1 MSDAND
7 SGHPKPLAPGQA
19 ITRWLYNEAT
29 EVRFPGEP
37 RPNPDNVTYEFGL
50 VGARPGLSPAREALE
65 KRPAPT
71 THTLPTGPFANLYVG
86 SLSPNIDFSLFAFV
100 PTLITRTLK
109 CRLVAADAGRA
120 RFRIAT
126 CGSMRIWLGETLV
139 EHFAPFTQDRET
151 DREIALDLPAH
162 PADLT
167 IELEDLHERNTTNYF
182 SVTYLRGVGVT
193 AMIEAPDPDKL
204 RRVADAMDTLGSDCV
219 FYETGPLRLRTE
231 APVAE
236 DLTLEVLEIQQMSRA
251 DAHECLEHPPFRI
264 TLPAGQST
272 VVLPAVT
279 PLPTG
284 CTQIVVRTR
293 CDGIT
298 ITRRIGTTIVTRG
311 VPLAGGTVA
320 ERKAE
325 VLRLAVDDT
334 GCEAT
339 VALVHLAAGRLSPKT
354 ERILDEALAGIEE
367 RRDCSD
373 FTMLPI
379 LRIWRDH
386 RALLPAALRGRLEAA
401 ILGYRYWMREP
412 GNDAMWFWSEN
423 HVLCFHTAQLVA
435 GGLFADRMFPNAAK
449 TGAEHKDE
457 ARRRLYR
464 WFEAIDRDG
473 LCEWNSA
480 AYYPIDILALL
491 SLRDMTD
498 DPVLRDK
505 ATEVLDQV
513 FVMTGLHMTGGTP
526 AGAQGRCYEKEL
538 LSGPVNELGTVGA
551 IAFGGTWYPAFG
563 RAALTFCL
571 SDYVPPRFAGKLAS
585 PDRHATVEARYTQG
599 AGARGKLSLWKSD
612 GAQLSTVSDHMTGQQ
627 GTQQHVLDVQ
637 LAGHPL
643 ARLWINH
650 PGDRKPW
657 SERRPS
663 KLAGNHW
670 LPRIAQHR
678 NRAFAIYDLPDDPRY
693 VPFSQL
699 FAIEEAF
706 DQVAEAGRHLFFRSG
721 EFTAAIWCSAPLV
734 LETSGP
740 YSSAVRR
747 ANALR
752 TAWSATL
759 ERTPT
764 EAAFST
770 LVDRVAARDHVFDE
784 SKRVLRA
791 DGYELRFSGEFLF
804 GGNAIAPISRSSTP
818 TLSIDGAPYNDWTAL
833 SEQEDLAAT
842 GSLGM
847 T

>member
-1 MSDAND
+1 MSDTQNI
-7 SGHPKPLAPGQA
+7 GHSEPLSPGQA
-19 ITRWLYNEAT
+19 ITRWLYSEAT
-29 EVRFPGEP
+29 EVPFPGEP

-50 VGARPGLSPAREALE
+50 VGARPGQSPAREALE
-65 KRPAPT
+65 KRPAPKD
-71 THTLPTGPFANLYVG
+71 HTPPTGPFPHLYVG

-109 CRLVAADAGRA
+109 CRLVAAEAGRA

-126 CGSMRIWLGETLV
+126 CGSLRIWLGTTLV
-139 EHFAPFTQDRET
+139 DRFAPFTQNREKG
-151 DREIALDLPAH
+151 REIVLDLPAH

-182 SVTYLRGVGVT
+182 SVTYLGGVGVSAT
-193 AMIEAPDPDKL
+193 IDAPDPDRL
-204 RRVADAMDTLGSDCV
+204 RRIADVMDTLESDRV
-219 FYETGPLRLRTE
+219 FYEAGPLCLRTE
-231 APVAE
+231 APLAE

-251 DAHECLEHPPFRI
+251 DAHECLDHPPFHI

-272 VVLPAVT
+272 VFLPEVA

-311 VPLAGGTVA
+311 VPLAGTTVA

-325 VLRLAVDDT
+325 VLKRAVDDT

-339 VALVHLAAGRLSPKT
+339 VALVHLAAGKLTPKT
-354 ERILDEALAGIEE
+354 ERILNEALAGIEE

-386 RALLPAALRGRLEAA
+386 RARLPTPLRDRMEAA

-423 HVLCFHTAQLVA
+423 HVLCFHTAQLIA
-435 GGLFADRMFPNAAK
+435 GGLFADRVFPNAAK

-457 ARRRLYR
+457 ARGRLYR

-480 AYYPIDILALL
+480 AYYPIDIFALL

-498 DPVLRDK
+498 DPVLRRK
-505 ATEVLDQV
+505 AGDVLDRI
-513 FVMTGLHMTGGTP
+513 FVMAGLHMTGGTP
-526 AGAQGRCYEKEL
+526 AGVQGRCYEKEL

-551 IAFGGTWYPAFG
+551 VAFGGTWFPAFG

-571 SDYVPPRFAGKLAS
+571 SDYAPPGIAGKLAS
-585 PDRHATVEARYTQG
+585 PDRQNTVEARYTQG
-599 AGARGKLSLWKSD
+599 AVARGMLSLWKSD
-612 GAQLSTVSDHMTGQQ
+612 GAQLSTVSDHMTGLQ
-627 GTQQHVLDVQ
+627 GVQQHVLDIQ

-663 KLAGNHW
+663 KLAGNHR

-693 VPFSQL
+693 VPFCQL

-706 DQVAEAGRHLFFRSG
+706 DRVEEVGRHLLFRSG
-721 EFTAAIWCSAPLV
+721 EFTVAIWCSAPLM

-740 YSSAVRR
+740 YSSSVRR

-764 EAAFST
+764 EAAFSA
-770 LVDRVAARDHVFDE
+770 LVDRIGGRDHVFDE
-784 SKRVLRA
+784 SKRVLHA
-791 DGYELRFSGEFLF
+791 DRYELRFSGEFLF
-804 GGNAIAPISRSSTP
+804 GGNPIAPISRSSTP

-833 SEQEDLAAT
+833 SEKEDLSET
-842 GSLGM
+842 GSHGL